1 MSLKYAVLG
10 FLNYGPHTGYDLKKH
25 FDNSIRFFWH
35 AELSQIYPTLRE
47 LAQQG
52 LVDSDTVPQE
62 GKPDK
67 KVYWITDA
75 GREALTS
82 WLKTPLAGSPPI
94 KDAVLLKIFFS
105 GSLDKELLISD
116 LHHQLALHRG
126 QLVHYQQETTAYIAN
141 ITAETGLTR
150 DAILWE
156 LTRRCGEEYEI
167 SYIHWL
173 EKAIKTIEQ
182 EL

>member
-35 AELSQIYPTLRE
+35 AELSQIYPALRE

-52 LVDSDTVPQE
+52 LVELDTIPQE

-67 KVYWITDA
+67 KIYWITDE
-75 GREALTS
+75 GREALAN
-82 WLKTPLAGSPPI
+82 WLETPLTGLPSI
-94 KDAVLLKIFFS
+94 KDAALLKVFFS

-126 QLVHYQQETTAYIAN
+126 QLAHYRQETSAYINKIIAD
-141 ITAETGLTR
+141 TGLVR

-156 LTRRCGEEYEI
+156 LTRRCGEEYEL

-173 EKAIKTIEQ
+173 EEAITTVEQ